1 MKVLKNIAD
10 LKSAINR
17 VSDLGFVPTMGG
29 LHKGHISLIKESQKK
44 CKVTLV
50 SIYINPKQF
59 NKSNDFLTYPR
70 NLHKDVKVLK
80 KLKVNLLFLP
90 KTREVFKKDYKTNM
104 LFKNQK
110 ILCAKFRKGHFE
122 GVLDVMEQFI
132 KLINP
137 KYIFMGEKDY
147 QQLFLVKSLVYKKYN
162 SKVFCCKTIR
172 DKNFVALSTRNFL
185 LNKKKLLTAGLIAKN
200 LYRFKSKLKKIKNV
214 NRYILIK
221 KEELVSKFSIKI
233 EYLEVLNES
242 DLKKYKYKSK
252 FKLFIAYY
260 LDKIRLIDNF

>member
-122 GVLDVMEQFI
+122 GDLDVMKQFI
-132 KLINP
+132 KL
-137 KYIFMGEKDY
+137 
-147 QQLFLVKSLVYKKYN
+147 
-162 SKVFCCKTIR
+162 T
-172 DKNFVALSTRNFL
+172 
-185 LNKKKLLTAGLIAKN
+185 
-200 LYRFKSKLKKIKNV
+200 
-214 NRYILIK
+214 
-221 KEELVSKFSIKI
+221 
-233 EYLEVLNES
+233 
-242 DLKKYKYKSK
+242 
-252 FKLFIAYY
+252 
-260 LDKIRLIDNF
+260 

>member
-29 LHKGHISLIKESQKK
+29 LHKGHISLIKKSQKE

-70 NLHKDVKVLK
+70 NLHKDFKILK

-147 QQLFLVKSLVYKKYN
+147 QQLFLVKSLVLKKYN
-162 SKVFCCKTIR
+162 SKVFHCKTIR

-185 LNKKKLLTAGLIAKN
+185 LSKKKLLTAGLIAKN

-221 KEELVSKFSIKI
+221 KEELVSKFGIKI

-242 DLKKYKYKSK
+242 DLKKYKYKNK